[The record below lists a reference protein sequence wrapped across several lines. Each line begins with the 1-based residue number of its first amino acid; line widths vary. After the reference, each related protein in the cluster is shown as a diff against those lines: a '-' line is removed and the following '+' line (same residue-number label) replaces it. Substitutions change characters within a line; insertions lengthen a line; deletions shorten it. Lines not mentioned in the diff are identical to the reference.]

1 MDYAAPDG
9 YGRYGILDTTD
20 DGLLICH
27 ECGRP
32 CRHLATHARLA
43 HGITAA
49 DYRAAHGLGI
59 SRPLVAETVSQRMR
73 DSWETHREAHLTAL
87 EQTRD
92 PDTAR
97 RSSPARR
104 PARAEVRA
112 GYLARGR
119 ARRGRDLTPEE
130 TATLGDGLDLAAWAD
145 AARTLLALEGV
156 TATSIAAASGIAV
169 PTVHQRLR
177 RYPAT

>member
-43 HGITAA
+43 HGI
-49 DYRAAHGLGI
+49 
-59 SRPLVAETVSQRMR
+59 
-73 DSWETHREAHLTAL
+73 
-87 EQTRD
+87 
-92 PDTAR
+92 
-97 RSSPARR
+97 
-104 PARAEVRA
+104 
-112 GYLARGR
+112 
-119 ARRGRDLTPEE
+119 
-130 TATLGDGLDLAAWAD
+130 
-145 AARTLLALEGV
+145 
-156 TATSIAAASGIAV
+156 AV